1 MAAVTVNAVPVEKDA
16 TILKQDVEVQ
26 PQNHA
31 IETSDGI
38 KGQDSGYV
46 KNVPGE
52 HLPVNPTLQPM
63 PCNII
68 TITRTIKP
76 PEMQYPIRK
85 E

>member
-1 MAAVTVNAVPVEKDA
+1 MAAVAVNAVPVEKDA
-16 TILKQDVEVQ
+16 TILKQDVE
-26 PQNHA
+26 
-31 IETSDGI
+31 
-38 KGQDSGYV
+38 
-46 KNVPGE
+46 GE
-52 HLPVNPTLQPM
+52 HLPVNPTPQPM